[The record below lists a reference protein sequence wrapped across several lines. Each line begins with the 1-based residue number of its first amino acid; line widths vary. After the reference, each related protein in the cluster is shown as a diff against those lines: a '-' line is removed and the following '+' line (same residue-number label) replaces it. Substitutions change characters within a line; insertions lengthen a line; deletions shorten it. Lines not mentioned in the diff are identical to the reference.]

1 MSRLLGA
8 FSGRRFVQPPP
19 PPPTTTTST
28 TTESSVTSIQQQKHD
43 GPSAAIEAAASNLS
57 SISSLT
63 SVASQFEG
71 RLGREGGRGGDSSS
85 QINTM
90 QHGNHTT
97 SSGGASAVIHP
108 PPLHSVVISQSQQPL
123 HISLR
128 SLPLYS
134 GCGGGIAGIGSPCVV
149 KFTNARVF
157 LRGKLRREDLWV
169 RDGRV
174 IDPASRFWEA
184 ASFSEFACD
193 LIVDCNNAILCPG
206 LIDVQINGG
215 YGVDFSR
222 TDLTHEQILL
232 VAQKVL
238 SAGVT
243 SICPTLISSSRDTYK
258 DVLSVFRSLRSRLAE
273 QNEKCVRSTCS
284 ADLEPSS
291 PFHFKNLV
299 CTAGARMIGMHL
311 EGPFLCVEKKGAHPE
326 KNILSPAQAAEMNLG
341 YSKSDAENCKDAL
354 RVLSSV
360 YGPIEWGSGEA
371 RIVTLAPELPGALQS
386 VTALAQCGVVASI
399 GHTSADIIQADRAL
413 SHGASMVTHL
423 FNAMSAFKQRS
434 PGVVGLLGRTPQAS
448 MLSTATEGGGGGSVG
463 TGVLL
468 NSTTGGPDATKGS
481 GSTFP
486 SSSLSSA
493 AAPSTSR
500 SRSATAS
507 SKVTKAFEELERV
520 EYVTPFTAIP
530 FRKPELVRRV
540 VGEGAT
546 TSTATTSGHISTS
559 HHLIRNFNQYP
570 QGQVED
576 EEEEV
581 EVVLG
586 ENDHE
591 TSLWEK
597 KRRDEE
603 ENNNEDDSDDDEL
616 IRPALAHAASKVAAG
631 MLRQCE
637 TSHSSSS
644 TESKSATNFQDS
656 PVSPLLSSEIPKPNG
671 GSATPLMG
679 VGIMQRLQSS
689 VHSEDGST
697 PPQGLYHSQNA
708 TGGGSGGQG
717 EGKGDL
723 KKSFLRQAG
732 HASSPVAPTS
742 TSKAKTHFNY
752 NNNNNNTA
760 ITTAMTTTKK
770 KTRRNINGAVVTAV
784 HERPYYGLI
793 VDGVHNHPYSV
804 NIAYETHPSGLILVT
819 DAMAALGLPIGK
831 HFLGEQEI
839 EIFRGEKG
847 GNYEGLHAALADN
860 HNTLAG
866 AIVPLDECV
875 RNLLSFTQ
883 CPITHAIAAVTK
895 HPAEMLRL
903 NGIIGGL
910 EVGCWADICVID
922 DSFNVLQTWLSGT
935 LVYSSP

>member
-1 MSRLLGA
+1 
-8 FSGRRFVQPPP
+8 
-19 PPPTTTTST
+19 
-28 TTESSVTSIQQQKHD
+28 
-43 GPSAAIEAAASNLS
+43 
-57 SISSLT
+57 
-63 SVASQFEG
+63 
-71 RLGREGGRGGDSSS
+71 
-85 QINTM
+85 
-90 QHGNHTT
+90 
-97 SSGGASAVIHP
+97 
-108 PPLHSVVISQSQQPL
+108 
-123 HISLR
+123 
-128 SLPLYS
+128 
-134 GCGGGIAGIGSPCVV
+134 
-149 KFTNARVF
+149 
-157 LRGKLRREDLWV
+157 
-169 RDGRV
+169 
-174 IDPASRFWEA
+174 
-184 ASFSEFACD
+184 
-193 LIVDCNNAILCPG
+193 
-206 LIDVQINGG
+206 
-215 YGVDFSR
+215 
-222 TDLTHEQILL
+222 
-232 VAQKVL
+232 
-238 SAGVT
+238 
-243 SICPTLISSSRDTYK
+243 
-258 DVLSVFRSLRSRLAE
+258 
-273 QNEKCVRSTCS
+273 
-284 ADLEPSS
+284 
-291 PFHFKNLV
+291 
-299 CTAGARMIGMHL
+299 MIGMHL

-341 YSKSDAENCKDAL
+341 YSKADAENCKDAL
-354 RVLSSV
+354 KVLSSV
-360 YGPIEWGSGEA
+360 YGPVEWGSGEA

-448 MLSTATEGGGGGSVG
+448 MLSTATEGGGSVG
-463 TGVLL
+463 TSVLL
-468 NSTTGGPDATKGS
+468 NSTTCGPDEPDATKGS

-507 SKVTKAFEELERV
+507 SKVTKAFEELERA

-546 TSTATTSGHISTS
+546 TSTTSTTTAAASGHIS
-559 HHLIRNFNQYP
+559 HHLIRNFNQFP

-576 EEEEV
+576 EEEKEEE

-591 TSLWEK
+591 TSLWEEK
-597 KRRDEE
+597 KREEE

-631 MLRQCE
+631 MLRQSE
-637 TSHSSSS
+637 TSHSSSTS

-679 VGIMQRLQSS
+679 VGIMQRPQSS
-689 VHSEDGST
+689 VHSDGST

-708 TGGGSGGQG
+708 TAGGSGGQG

-723 KKSFLRQAG
+723 KRSFLRQAG
-732 HASSPVAPTS
+732 HASSPIAPISTS
-742 TSKAKTHFNY
+742 SKAKTHFHY
-752 NNNNNNTA
+752 DNNNNNTV
-760 ITTAMTTTKK
+760 ITTSMTNTKK

-847 GNYEGLHAALADN
+847 GNYEGLHAALANN

-935 LVYSSP
+935 LVYSLTTRS

>member
-19 PPPTTTTST
+19 PPPATQGPNSTTS
-28 TTESSVTSIQQQKHD
+28 SSVDTSLSSIQKQNRE
-43 GPSAAIEAAASNLS
+43 GPSPAIEAAAASSLS
-57 SISSLT
+57 TISSLT
-63 SVASQFEG
+63 SVVPMSMSNLGVGGVGVIGGGGVGGTSGDG
-71 RLGREGGRGGDSSS
+71 RNYNN
-85 QINTM
+85 QINVSQDSNTLSKASTVAALHNSNNLHH
-90 QHGNHTT
+90 QT
-97 SSGGASAVIHP
+97 SV
-108 PPLHSVVISQSQQPL
+108 QQPR
-123 HISLR
+123 HISLLE
-128 SLPLYS
+128 LPLYS

-149 KFTNARVF
+149 KFANARVF

-184 ASFSEFACD
+184 ATFSEFACD
-193 LIVDCNNAILCPG
+193 LIVDCKNAILCPG

-222 TDLTHEQILL
+222 TDLTHDQILL

-243 SICPTLISSSRDTYK
+243 SICPTLISSSKETYK

-273 QNEKCVRSTCS
+273 QNEKCVKSTCS
-284 ADLEPSS
+284 ADLQQSS
-291 PFHFKNLV
+291 PNHFKNLV

-311 EGPFLCVEKKGAHPE
+311 EGPFLCVDKKGAHPE
-326 KNILSPAQAAEMNLG
+326 KNILSPAKAAEMNLG
-341 YSKSDAENCKDAL
+341 YTQADAEMCREPLK
-354 RVLSSV
+354 VLSSV
-360 YGPIEWGSGEA
+360 YGPVEWNSGEA
-371 RIVTLAPELPGALQS
+371 RIVTIAPELPGALQS

-413 SHGASMVTHL
+413 THGASMVTHL

-434 PGVVGLLGRTPQAS
+434 PGVVGLLGRTPH
-448 MLSTATEGGGGGSVG
+448 GSS
-463 TGVLL
+463 L
-468 NSTTGGPDATKGS
+468 TT
-481 GSTFP
+481 
-486 SSSLSSA
+486 SSSLNIINKSWGEGGATASTGVVIDSTNETHGSVLSSSA
-493 AAPSTSR
+493 PAPSTSR
-500 SRSATAS
+500 TATAS

-530 FRKPELVRRV
+530 FRKPELLKR
-540 VGEGAT
+540 VGEDNR
-546 TSTATTSGHISTS
+546 SGNSDSITNHSIQ
-559 HHLIRNFNQYP
+559 NFHQFP
-570 QGQVED
+570 QGPQDDDDDEDDVNTREYEFNLD
-576 EEEEV
+576 EEE
-581 EVVLG
+581 
-586 ENDHE
+586 
-591 TSLWEK
+591 T
-597 KRRDEE
+597 R
-603 ENNNEDDSDDDEL
+603 EDGDDDEDDDDNDGL
-616 IRPALAHAASKVAAG
+616 IRPALARGASKVAADL
-631 MLRQCE
+631 LRRTE
-637 TSHSSSS
+637 TSHSSTS
-644 TESKSATNFQDS
+644 TESKSAANFRDS
-656 PVSPLLSSEIPKPNG
+656 PVSPMLSSEIPKPNG
-671 GSATPLMG
+671 GSATPLLG
-679 VGIMQRLQSS
+679 VGVMQRLQSS
-689 VHSEDGST
+689 SVHSDGST
-697 PPQGLYHSQNA
+697 PPHGLSQSA
-708 TGGGSGGQG
+708 VGGSSGSHG
-717 EGKGDL
+717 EGKGDF

-732 HASSPVAPTS
+732 LTNSPIPP
-742 TSKAKTHFNY
+742 KTRR
-752 NNNNNNTA
+752 NNNNNNSSNDNNIATSVS
-760 ITTAMTTTKK
+760 TKK

-819 DAMAALGLPIGK
+819 DAMAALGLPLGK

-875 RNLLSFTQ
+875 RNLLAFTQ

-895 HPAEMLRL
+895 HPSEMLRL

-922 DSFNVLQTWLSGT
+922 DSFHVLQTWLSGT
-935 LVYSSP
+935 LVYSSAT